1 MGRSVFLGVTHDA
14 TPRGGVPALP
24 NFGGSFLFLT
34 DITNVKS
41 HVPDQTDLQC
51 IWEAQCPGRISVHIY
66 WHRLTYNGRITE
78 NLSHHCNRLRGQRVA
93 TAGYAAV
100 TTMPTIRRRFDGRS
114 TAYQRSLRSQ
124 WRNPLA
130 AVTLTYL
137 SNKPQCSRPV
147 VTWVVEWS

>member
-51 IWEAQCPGRISVHIY
+51 I
-66 WHRLTYNGRITE
+66 
-78 NLSHHCNRLRGQRVA
+78 
-93 TAGYAAV
+93 
-100 TTMPTIRRRFDGRS
+100 
-114 TAYQRSLRSQ
+114 
-124 WRNPLA
+124 
-130 AVTLTYL
+130 
-137 SNKPQCSRPV
+137 
-147 VTWVVEWS
+147 